1 MSSLKRNLVNNVS
14 GHTALIFAIAA
25 MPIMT
30 VVGVGVDWSY
40 ANSAQRNIRA
50 AQDVATLA
58 AGVHYMSLTNMT
70 NAQKESAA
78 TTVGQKSF
86 SENIKAGKIKITNP
100 VITFDYSQQGKIK
113 SVATGKSANIFAGL
127 IGQNYVDIRT
137 EAVVAAG
144 SGKKYEIALML
155 DNTASMF
162 DQNRFNIMRGAA
174 KDFVNRMFDA
184 HGADNVKVS
193 VVPWA
198 TSVNILSEPIA
209 GPSAAAGSTTNPPSA
224 GTRTNPAAPWN
235 NRVSFVS
242 HPETGATL
250 ANQPAIDGLFAP
262 TDWRGCIRG
271 AVGERFVS
279 GGGVVTTPLTDAF
292 PTGRWPV
299 NRVPPRLHLKWY
311 CSPCAGPPPPP
322 PPPGPPPPPP
332 PPGPPP
338 PPAPPSPPNP
348 PPPPPS
354 PPNPPPPP
362 PIDPNAFYQPKLE
375 APAEI
380 MQAGYSAFG
389 PYIMEPIEIAAPLA
403 ASANGLDA
411 WVNSDKV
418 SPMTTAANAQWH
430 SNPNLIDCWQWD
442 EDGRANGYVPRPL
455 ACSGSQWN
463 QTGTHA
469 ACVSDP
475 NEFKY
480 IGQGKALCHELP
492 SNNILPWDRMRRI
505 AGPNMNC
512 PTAILPLSPNRKQV
526 LDKLDHMYPVPGGT
540 HADVGL
546 MWGLRT
552 LSPLQ
557 SWKSFWGHNTVN
569 EPKGWTDETTVKIG
583 ILLTDGLNT
592 TSRDFEGYW
601 GCTRTDR
608 DTGYDDPATP
618 QDDSLGCWRHANVQR
633 LDTTSIDNMMQDACN
648 AMKNTY
654 GVMLYTIMVDINDS
668 SAITKLT
675 NCASTTDHAFNIES
689 SDLQDTFNSILGT
702 TMRIAQ

>member
-1 MSSLKRNLVNNVS
+1 MSSLKRNLLGHS
-14 GHTALIFAIAA
+14 GGHTALVFALAA

-30 VVGVGVDWSY
+30 VVGVGIDWSY

-58 AGVHYMSLTNMT
+58 AGVHYMSLTGQT
-70 NAQKESAA
+70 NAQKASAS
-78 TTVGQKSF
+78 TTVGVTTFK
-86 SENIKAGKIKITNP
+86 ENIKAGKIKISNP
-100 VITFDYSQQGKIK
+100 QITFDFSQQGKIK

-155 DNTASMF
+155 DNTGSMF

-198 TSVNILSEPIA
+198 TTVNILSEPIA

-224 GTRTNPAAPWN
+224 GNRSNPAAPWN
-235 NRVSFVS
+235 NRVNFVS
-242 HPETGATL
+242 HPETGANLSNT
-250 ANQPAIDGLFAP
+250 PAVNGLFAP
-262 TDWRGCIRG
+262 TEWRGCIRG

-279 GGGVVTTPLTDAF
+279 GGGVVTVPLTDAF
-292 PTGRWPV
+292 PAARWPV
-299 NRVPPRLHLKWY
+299 NRVPPRLHRKWY
-311 CSPCAGPPPPP
+311 CSPCGGPPPPP
-322 PPPGPPPPPP
+322 PPPGPPPPPNPPP

-338 PPAPPSPPNP
+338 PP
-348 PPPPPS
+348 
-354 PPNPPPPP
+354 
-362 PIDPNAFYQPKLE
+362 PINPNAFYQPKLE

-380 MQAGYSAFG
+380 MQAGYSPIG
-389 PYIMEPIEIAAPLA
+389 PYISAPVEVFA
-403 ASANGLDA
+403 EDASQSANGLDA
-411 WVNSDKV
+411 WVNSDKLTPV
-418 SPMTTAANAQWH
+418 PTNANARWH
-430 SNPNLIDCWQWD
+430 ANPNLIDCWQWD
-442 EDGRANGYVPRPL
+442 ENGRANGYVPRPL

-463 QTGTHA
+463 QTDTHA
-469 ACVSDP
+469 ACLSDP

-492 SNNILPWDRMRRI
+492 SNRILPWDRMRNI
-505 AGPNMNC
+505 AGPNLNC

-557 SWKSFWGHNTVN
+557 SWKNFWGHNTVN

-592 TSRDFEGYW
+592 GARDFEGYW

-618 QDDSLGCWRHANVQR
+618 QDDSLGCWRHPGVQR
-633 LDTTSIDNMMQDACN
+633 LDTGSVDSMMQDACV
-648 AMKNTY
+648 AMKDTY
-654 GVMLYTIMVDINDS
+654 GVTLYTIMVDINDS

-675 NCASTTDHAFNIES
+675 TCASTTDHAFNIDS